1 MNKEVV
7 MKNSII
13 KLLQNTWGLLVFAL
27 ICGLA
32 YYAVVLKFIL
42 AHTDK
47 GGHMLGFFFAPLIIC
62 GAALVLVKVIK
73 QCMENG
79 NEGKALIIF
88 WAHIV
93 FIIAAAAIAVTI
105 FM

>member
-1 MNKEVV
+1 M
-7 MKNSII
+7 
-13 KLLQNTWGLLVFAL
+13 FAL
-27 ICGLA
+27 IAGLA

-62 GAALVLVKVIK
+62 GAALVLVKIIK

-79 NEGKALIIF
+79 NEGKAVIIF
-88 WAHIV
+88 WAHIA
-93 FIIAAAAIAVTI
+93 FMIAVAAIAMTI
-105 FM
+105 FI

>member
-1 MNKEVV
+1 

-27 ICGLA
+27 IAGLA

-62 GAALVLVKVIK
+62 GAALVLVKIIK

-79 NEGKALIIF
+79 SEDKAVIIF
-88 WAHIV
+88 WAHIT
-93 FIIAAAAIAVTI
+93 FIIAAAAIAATI
-105 FM
+105 FI